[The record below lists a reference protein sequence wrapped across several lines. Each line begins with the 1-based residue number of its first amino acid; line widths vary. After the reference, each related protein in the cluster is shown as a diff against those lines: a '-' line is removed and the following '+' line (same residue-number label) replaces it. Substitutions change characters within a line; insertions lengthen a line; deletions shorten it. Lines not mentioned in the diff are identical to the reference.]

1 MVGWG
6 VRGEGGVPSALTCT
20 FNPLRCTMKCN
31 LVDSCTAREDLCCGS
46 EKLTRRF
53 CSLHMLISEE
63 IKSLFFWLSLVFFFV
78 LEVMSLLSHSRQIT
92 FFFSLSFFFRSST
105 FSCPRDKKHSGVLLA
120 EPCLCVLARSLLCDS
135 QPSPRSLRPVFNPVE
150 AAAAAAAATVLK
162 HPGTRPATSARH
174 YSKLQ
179 E

>member
-6 VRGEGGVPSALTCT
+6 GGGGAPSALTCT

-46 EKLTRRF
+46 EKLTRSF
-53 CSLHMLISEE
+53 CSLRILITEE

-162 HPGTRPATSARH
+162 HPCTRPATSARH